1 MKQKNL
7 ICNWCLSKWSQRVER
22 AGHFGTVTF
31 YMLRCAQRKYSCLK
45 MQSFHLGH
53 KVDRNGNK
61 NQPGETH
68 AYLVMEFFQTKE
80 LQKRL
85 RNCTMFLIDA
95 QGL

>member
-1 MKQKNL
+1 MKVVAARRK
-7 ICNWCLSKWSQRVER
+7 S
-22 AGHFGTVTF
+22 GTFWDRDAV
-31 YMLRCAQRKYSCLK
+31 K

-61 NQPGETH
+61 NRLGETH
-68 AYLVMEFFQTKE
+68 ASLVMEFFQTKE